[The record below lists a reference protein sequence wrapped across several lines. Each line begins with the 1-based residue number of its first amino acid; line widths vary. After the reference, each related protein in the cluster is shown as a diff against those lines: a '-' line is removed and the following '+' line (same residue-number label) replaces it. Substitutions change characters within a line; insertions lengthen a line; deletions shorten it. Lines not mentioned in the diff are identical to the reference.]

1 MKDIDYLSSEVQAL
15 IQVALDSQR
24 EQLDMTTEYDVIAAM
39 DATYVS
45 DVLRAIAPDVLL
57 EFFRFMVLQRLGPA
71 ES

>member
-57 EFFRFMVLQRLGPA
+57 EFFRFMVLQRLSPA

>member
-45 DVLRAIAPDVLL
+45 DVVRAIAPDVLL